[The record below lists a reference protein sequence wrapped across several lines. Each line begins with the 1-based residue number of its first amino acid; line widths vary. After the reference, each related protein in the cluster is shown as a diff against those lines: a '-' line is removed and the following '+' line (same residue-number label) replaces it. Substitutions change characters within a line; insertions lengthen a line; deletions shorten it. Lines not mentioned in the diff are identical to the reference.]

1 MLTSACSVMKKM
13 VIFSVSLIV
22 IGSFFEVAALL
33 MSLTSVFPATF
44 TYLGLG
50 FILLGIAGLVATGIA
65 IMLPM
70 VNKRLDA
77 CQH

>member
-1 MLTSACSVMKKM
+1 MIKSACSVMKKT
-13 VIFSVSLIV
+13 VVFSISLIV
-22 IGSFFEVAALL
+22 IGSIFEVAALL

-50 FILLGIAGLVATGIA
+50 FILFGVIGLAATTLA
-65 IMLPM
+65 IMLP
-70 VNKRLDA
+70 VVSRQLDA

>member
-1 MLTSACSVMKKM
+1 MIRSACDVMKKT
-13 VIFSVSLIV
+13 VIFSISLIV
-22 IGSFFEVAALL
+22 IGSLFEVVALL

-50 FILLGIAGLVATGIA
+50 FILLGLIGLIAITIA
-65 IMLPM
+65 IMLPG
-70 VNKRLDA
+70 VSKQLDA

>member
-1 MLTSACSVMKKM
+1 MASSACSIMKKS
-13 VIFSVSLIV
+13 VVFSISLIV
-22 IGSFFEVAALL
+22 IGSLFEVAALL

-50 FILLGIAGLVATGIA
+50 FILLGLIGLIGTVIV
-65 IMLPM
+65 IMLP
-70 VNKRLDA
+70 VVSRHLEA